1 LYSSDDPNCEAE
13 HPVSGLTSRLIATQ
27 RGSSRPLPPT
37 GEACGTHRHSPPP
50 SPAWGMGEA
59 SARAS
64 RGVAHRARDLYGQV
78 GEVGAEVLRVQLPGR
93 PTAKPKR
100 QGSISVSTR
109 SVHQGASQCPPTSP
123 TSLSPPSLPP
133 VLLHPAPLQQCNN
146 LGLGR
151 SWRCPSRRSGAP
163 PLRSP
168 RKRHPRLPSFPA
180 SFPLDHSL
188 GRARAPKEA
197 QYRHPHAP
205 RKESPHALRAPKKT
219 HTWLD
224 SLRLGSCSRLSSR
237 WMSPP
242 CRVIMISADDAL
254 YHVHQVEC
262 SWFRFFA
269 SSYLENS

>member
-1 LYSSDDPNCEAE
+1 M
-13 HPVSGLTSRLIATQ
+13 SGLISRLIATQ

-163 PLRSP
+163 PLCSP
-168 RKRHPRLPSFPA
+168 RKCHPRLPSFPA

-242 CRVIMISADDAL
+242 ISTDDAL
-254 YHVHQVEC
+254 YHIHQVEY
-262 SWFRFFA
+262 S
-269 SSYLENS
+269 